1 MDSGI
6 PGENFSLL
14 KQAAQRHNV
23 SVVGSAPYVEPS
35 VEQAKSNISHIFD
48 IADSEGI
55 DHVDFHL
62 DYNLDPTAEP
72 LIYEVITQARKRYY
86 HISGGTPLG
95 KNYNAEEG
103 APLTP
108 RRNASL
114 ISENATKRSCPRI
127 TIGHATRLQLFSD
140 VQWRELAKSI
150 SDMPITFVSLP
161 QSDIY
166 MQGRSFQDQPLGAPR
181 GTLRVPYIARKYGID
196 IAMSVNNV
204 DNPFTPQGSL
214 DPLSLCTFGVA
225 VFQASTHHDIHSLAV
240 SGIASCEF
248 IRRRFHLVALVI
260 TVRRS
265 VQYLR

>member
-1 MDSGI
+1 
-6 PGENFSLL
+6 
-14 KQAAQRHNV
+14 
-23 SVVGSAPYVEPS
+23 
-35 VEQAKSNISHIFD
+35 
-48 IADSEGI
+48 
-55 DHVDFHL
+55 
-62 DYNLDPTAEP
+62 
-72 LIYEVITQARKRYY
+72 
-86 HISGGTPLG
+86 
-95 KNYNAEEG
+95 
-103 APLTP
+103 
-108 RRNASL
+108 
-114 ISENATKRSCPRI
+114 
-127 TIGHATRLQLFSD
+127 
-140 VQWRELAKSI
+140 
-150 SDMPITFVSLP
+150 MPITFVSLP

-225 VFQASTHHDIHSLAV
+225 VFQASTRYDIHSLAV

-265 VQYLR
+265 VQCLR